1 MWKWFA
7 GLLGL
12 IGLVKLNT
20 VPKGTWEDT
29 AQWLKENTSESEE
42 KWNHLPEVV
51 PHGAKIMGAY
61 LEEDG
66 EKLVRISHK
75 LYYKEKDQWME
86 ATTSRRCYEIGI
98 PEVILSKIKK
108 SNGEEVDITEEVKKE
123 LQIEI

>member
-29 AQWLKENTSESEE
+29 AQWLKEYTSESEE
-42 KWNHLPEVV
+42 KWNHLPEFI
-51 PHGAKIMGAY
+51 PHAAKIMGAY

-66 EKLVRISHK
+66 EKLVRISHR
-75 LYYKEKDQWME
+75 LYYQEKGQWLEE
-86 ATTSRRCYEIGI
+86 ATTRVCHEKGI
-98 PEVILSKIKK
+98 PDEILGKIKNA
-108 SNGEEVDITEEVKKE
+108 NGEDVDITEEVEKE